1 MAMKPCEGA
10 LIVLLGLGSVA
21 ANVVAPTKSELEMM
35 YAGAAQALNGGNVSE
50 ALKQLDAIDAR
61 QPDMAAAKNLR
72 GVALMRM
79 GEYDLAEKALQKAH
93 ELEPSLWE
101 ARFNLA
107 EVPFQRKNW
116 PEARRR
122 FEALAD
128 AKSEQA
134 QGTTGDLIQFKILL
148 TYLLEGREKK
158 AVEIVDR
165 LQTSSTSPAYY
176 CGKAAVALRRKQK
189 PEAVAALKAAEK
201 SFSPT
206 LYKLFLESF
215 YEVGLMEKP
224 EGAVPVALEVASRAD
239 LVGRAQENFAK
250 AEQAYRQRDYQAGLQ
265 LLDQVDATES
275 NQAVSLNLRG
285 KIFLAQGKESAAET
299 ALQKAVAVDPQF
311 LEARFNLTQIPFRKR
326 EYDSARKELEALLG
340 AIAGGKQQR
349 HWEQLIRYQIF
360 LTVLLEGRD
369 GPAQKALDDFKMM
382 DETPALYYG
391 QAAWAFQHGNPKLG
405 NNWVANARNLFP
417 EDLNEAFAAP
427 LSELGW
433 SGKQEIADAPRQ
445 VALETEP
452 SPTAEKVAT
461 TAPPKEEPKPT
472 ATPATIAQE
481 KESRSTEPSSSRT
494 RKNSGSASLTSE
506 DSARSKRK
514 SGRAAVAT
522 PVPSP
527 RPVVAATTSS
537 PSPAPELE
545 RPQNLGDIVRGLVL
559 YPFRHRNE
567 KGGSTA
573 AGPSKP
579 TPSPSPQ
586 PTRLK
591 K

>member
-1 MAMKPCEGA
+1 
-10 LIVLLGLGSVA
+10 
-21 ANVVAPTKSELEMM
+21 
-35 YAGAAQALNGGNVSE
+35 
-50 ALKQLDAIDAR
+50 
-61 QPDMAAAKNLR
+61 
-72 GVALMRM
+72 
-79 GEYDLAEKALQKAH
+79 
-93 ELEPSLWE
+93 
-101 ARFNLA
+101 
-107 EVPFQRKNW
+107 
-116 PEARRR
+116 
-122 FEALAD
+122 
-128 AKSEQA
+128 
-134 QGTTGDLIQFKILL
+134 
-148 TYLLEGREKK
+148 
-158 AVEIVDR
+158 
-165 LQTSSTSPAYY
+165 
-176 CGKAAVALRRKQK
+176 
-189 PEAVAALKAAEK
+189 
-201 SFSPT
+201 
-206 LYKLFLESF
+206 
-215 YEVGLMEKP
+215 
-224 EGAVPVALEVASRAD
+224 
-239 LVGRAQENFAK
+239 
-250 AEQAYRQRDYQAGLQ
+250 
-265 LLDQVDATES
+265 
-275 NQAVSLNLRG
+275 
-285 KIFLAQGKESAAET
+285 
-299 ALQKAVAVDPQF
+299 
-311 LEARFNLTQIPFRKR
+311 
-326 EYDSARKELEALLG
+326 
-340 AIAGGKQQR
+340 
-349 HWEQLIRYQIF
+349 
-360 LTVLLEGRD
+360 
-369 GPAQKALDDFKMM
+369 
-382 DETPALYYG
+382 
-391 QAAWAFQHGNPKLG
+391 LG

-537 PSPAPELE
+537 PSPATELE